1 MRSGLNR
8 VCRLCLSGEP
18 GLRASSP
25 SETSDI
31 AVQVAGTSG
40 RIIECIILHR
50 QQVLREASDEGGRM
64 GGPEQEW
71 PVGERELRGWVG
83 THLARRRRQGSR
95 ARDPRRRCS
104 EVPKS
109 GDFGRERSGG
119 CEMQRGRGVED
130 EGGGRREEEKAQER
144 WAPRDVPRGAAAY
157 SLICRNRP
165 FCDVAVLECG
175 ENC

>member
-8 VCRLCLSGEP
+8 VCRLCSSGEP

-130 EGGGRREEEKAQER
+130 EGGGK
-144 WAPRDVPRGAAAY
+144 GA
-157 SLICRNRP
+157 RKM
-165 FCDVAVLECG
+165 G
-175 ENC
+175 TT